1 MRTILALTAL
11 LVACGDAPEPAARA
25 EPPAGARADARVD
38 TAALVA
44 SPSDAAPPAT
54 TTPPETEPGVVLF
67 LGTSL
72 TAGYGLDAD
81 DAYPALVQAMIDS
94 AGLPFRAVNA
104 GVSGETS
111 AGALRRID
119 WLLRQ
124 PVAVLVLESGAN
136 DGLRGQDPER
146 MRENLRE
153 IIERTRVA
161 HPDARVVIAGMEAP
175 PNLGEQYTSAFRA
188 VYPDLAREYDAV
200 LIPFLLEG
208 VAGVP
213 ELNQTDGIHPTAEGQ
228 GIIARTVWRLLEPVL
243 REVETEIR
251 AR

>member
-1 MRTILALTAL
+1 MRTIPALIAL

-25 EPPAGARADARVD
+25 EPPAGAGANASAD
-38 TAALVA
+38 TAVQAA
-44 SPSDAAPPAT
+44 SPPTAAPT
-54 TTPPETEPGVVLF
+54 ETERGVVLF

-81 DAYPALVQAMIDS
+81 DAYPALIQAMIDS

-136 DGLRGQDPER
+136 DGLRGQDPAR
-146 MRENLRE
+146 MKENLRQ
-153 IIERTRVA
+153 IIERTRAA
-161 HPDARVVIAGMEAP
+161 HPDARIVIAGMEAP
-175 PNLGEQYTSAFRA
+175 PNLGEHYTSAFRA
-188 VYPDLAREYDAV
+188 VFPDLAREYDAV

-213 ELNQTDGIHPTAEGQ
+213 ELNQADGIHPTPEGQ
-228 GIIARTVWRLLEPVL
+228 GIVARTVWRHLEPVL
-243 REVETEIR
+243 REVAMKR
-251 AR
+251 PVG